1 MVRRL
6 LDSSVRLGEQR
17 YGSEEELRRAL
28 LRLLAVAVEQRARKL
43 DERNRG
49 PLGQQQIAQVLVQA
63 RHKGLAR
70 ESLREHLVKADE
82 GLGVVAPEEQIDHRE
97 VGVVVQH
104 VECLRYGLVLQVGV
118 AERDGLVEHRERIA
132 HTSVG
137 LLGDEVERLLV
148 ELNALLLGDVFQVTH
163 RILDAD
169 AVEVI
174 DLAARED
181 GGYDFVFLGCGED
194 EDGVARRLLE
204 RLEEGVESLLREH
217 MYLVDDEERVASHLR
232 QDAHLLDEGADVVH
246 RVVRGGIQL
255 VDVERASLVEGAARF
270 ALVAGLRAVGI
281 QAVDRLGEDTR
292 TGGLTHATR
301 PAEEVGV
308 RQLTTLDG
316 VFQRRGDALLSHYRF
331 ECRGA
336 VFSCRN
342 NKFAHNFAKVV
353 RTIQNSKFK
362 IQN

>member
-1 MVRRL
+1 M
-6 LDSSVRLGEQR
+6 
-17 YGSEEELRRAL
+17 
-28 LRLLAVAVEQRARKL
+28 
-43 DERNRG
+43 
-49 PLGQQQIAQVLVQA
+49 LVQA

-70 ESLREHLVKADE
+70 KSLREHLVETDE
-82 GLGVVAPEEQIDHRE
+82 GLGVVALEEQIDHRE

-104 VECLRYGLVLQVGV
+104 VKCLRHSLVLKVGV
-118 AERDGLVEHRERIA
+118 AERDGLVEHRQRIA

-137 LLGDEVERLLV
+137 LLGYEVERLLV
-148 ELNALLLGDVFQVTH
+148 ELHALLLGDVFKVTH
-163 RILDAD
+163 RVLDAD

-174 DLAARED
+174 DLTAREN
-181 GGYDFVFLGCGED
+181 GGYDFVLLGCGED
-194 EDGVARRLLE
+194 EDGVARGLLQ

-217 MYLVDDEERVASHLR
+217 MHLVDDEERVASHLR
-232 QDAHLLDEGADVVH
+232 EDAHLLDQSADVVH

-270 ALVAGLRAVGI
+270 ALVAGLRAVGT
-281 QAVDRLGEDTR
+281 QAVNRLGEDTR
-292 TGGLTHATR
+292 AGGLAHAAR

-316 VFQRRGDALLSHYRF
+316 VFQRRGDALLSHYRL

-342 NKFAHNFAKVV
+342 NKFAHNIAKVV
-353 RTIQNSKFK
+353 RTIQNAKCK
-362 IQN
+362 MQN